1 MVHCTLPTDIKI
13 RAKLCFCQTR
23 VYCCSPGLVIVWFG
37 WNTKCVSFVSRRK
50 VEVALTPHVV
60 ILGLGILWLPI
71 RWDYSQI
78 FLQFGHNER

>member
-1 MVHCTLPTDIKI
+1 M
-13 RAKLCFCQTR
+13 
-23 VYCCSPGLVIVWFG
+23 WFG